1 MYPKSLQQ
9 LIEEFKKLPGV
20 GNKTAERFALK
31 VLDWDTRKVE
41 DFSTQLIKTKQS
53 IQFCRNCGN
62 FSEEELCT
70 ICKDGERDH
79 SVIMVVS
86 SPRDILAIERLNEF
100 KGVYHVTGGLI
111 SPMNHVMPEDLE
123 IDSLVEKT
131 KNNLTEV
138 ILALNS
144 TMEGETTSLYIARKL
159 KDKVVVSHL
168 AQGLPMGGQLEYTD
182 ELTLLRSLDN
192 RKKIEV

>member
-144 TMEGETTSLYIARKL
+144 TMEGETTPLYIARKL

>member
-20 GNKTAERFALK
+20 GNKTAERYALK
-31 VLDWDTRKVE
+31 VLEWDIEKIKS
-41 DFSTQLIKTKQS
+41 FSSQIIKTKEA
-53 IQFCRNCGN
+53 IQFCSNCGN
-62 FSEEELCT
+62 FSEESLCT
-70 ICKDGERDH
+70 ICKDKERDH
-79 SVIMVVS
+79 SIIMVVS

-100 KGVYHVTGGLI
+100 KGLYHVTGGLI
-111 SPMNHVMPEDLE
+111 SPLNHIMPEDLE
-123 IDSLVEKT
+123 IDSLVEKAQH
-131 KNNLTEV
+131 NLKEV

-159 KDKVVVSHL
+159 KDKVLVSHL

>member
-144 TMEGETTSLYIARKL
+144 TMEGETTSLYIAKKL

>member
-62 FSEEELCT
+62 FSEEEVCT